1 MAHPLRIAIGADHGG
16 FDLKEDLKGY
26 LASLGHAVHDC
37 GTTSR
42 EPVDYP
48 RFAAAV
54 AQRVASGEADYG
66 VMVDGAGIGSAMAAN
81 KVAGVLAAACYSEAL
96 ARNAREHNDANVLTL
111 GAAHTDADTARRI
124 VGVFLA
130 ARCTADRHRARV
142 AMIRELEAGRGAAGP
157 LSATDVERLAAR
169 VRALLDQPP
178 AAVTGAITPAEV
190 AQLIDHTLLR
200 PEATPADIAKLCEE
214 ARQYRFYSVCVNPAW
229 VLQAAEL
236 LRGSG
241 VRVCAVVG
249 FPLGAQAPEMK
260 ALEARRALRE
270 GASEID
276 MVINIGAL
284 KAGDDALVL
293 RDIRSVVE
301 ACRERRAAAKV
312 ILETALLSEEEKVR
326 ACHLAVRA
334 RADFVKTS
342 TGFSS
347 GGATVEDVALLH
359 RTVAA
364 AGLRV
369 KASGGIRS
377 LDDVRRMIAAGAARI
392 GSSSSVKII
401 EEARA
406 QAGGGGR

>member
-16 FDLKEDLKGY
+16 FDLKEELKGY
-26 LASLGHAVHDC
+26 LARLGHHVYDC

-54 AQRVASGEADYG
+54 AQRVASGEADFG
-66 VMVDGAGIGSAMAAN
+66 VAVDGAGIGSAMAAN
-81 KVAGVLAAACYSEAL
+81 KIAGVRAAACYSEAL

-124 VGVFLA
+124 LDVFLT
-130 ARCTADRHRARV
+130 ARCTGERHRARV
-142 AMIRELEAGRGAAGP
+142 ALIREIEQGQEG
-157 LSATDVERLAAR
+157 LSAADVERVAAR
-169 VRALLDQPP
+169 VRALLGQTPP
-178 AAVTGAITPAEV
+178 APAAPQLAPQQV

-200 PEATPADIAKLCEE
+200 PEATPADIAKLCQE
-214 ARQYRFYSVCVNPAW
+214 ARQWGFFSVCVNPAW
-229 VLQAAEL
+229 VRQAAEL

-241 VRVCAVVG
+241 VKVCAVVG

-260 ALEARRALRE
+260 ALETRRALRE
-270 GASEID
+270 GAQEID
-276 MVINIGAL
+276 MVINLGAL

-293 RDIRSVVE
+293 QDIRGVVE
-301 ACRERRAAAKV
+301 ACRERGAVAKV
-312 ILETALLSEEEKVR
+312 ILETALLTEEEKAR
-326 ACHLAVRA
+326 ACRLAVRA
-334 RADFVKTS
+334 RAHFVKTS

-347 GGATVEDVALLH
+347 GGATVEDVALMH
-359 RTVAA
+359 REVAP
-364 AGLRV
+364 AGLKV

-377 LDDVRRMIAAGAARI
+377 LADVLAMIAAGASRI
-392 GSSSSVKII
+392 GSSSSVKIL

-406 QAGGGGR
+406 QASRAGG

>member
-16 FDLKEDLKGY
+16 FDLKEELKGY
-26 LASLGHAVHDC
+26 LARLGHQVYDC

-54 AQRVASGEADYG
+54 AQRVASGEADFG
-66 VMVDGAGIGSAMAAN
+66 VAVDGAGIGSAMAAN
-81 KVAGVLAAACYSEAL
+81 KIAGVLAAACYSEAL

-124 VGVFLA
+124 LDVFLT
-130 ARCTADRHRARV
+130 ARCTHERHRARV
-142 AMIRELEAGRGAAGP
+142 ALIRELEQGQGG
-157 LSATDVERLAAR
+157 LSAADVERVAAR
-169 VRALLDQPP
+169 VRALLGQTPP
-178 AAVTGAITPAEV
+178 APAVPQLAPQQV

-200 PEATPADIAKLCEE
+200 PEATPADIAKLCQE
-214 ARQYRFYSVCVNPAW
+214 ARQCGFYSVCVNPAW
-229 VLQAAEL
+229 VRQAAEL

-241 VRVCAVVG
+241 VKVCAVVG

-270 GASEID
+270 GAQEID
-276 MVINIGAL
+276 MVINLGAL

-293 RDIRSVVE
+293 QDIRGVVE
-301 ACRERRAAAKV
+301 ACRERRAVSKV
-312 ILETALLSEEEKVR
+312 ILETALLTEEEKVR
-326 ACHLAVRA
+326 ACRLAVRA
-334 RADFVKTS
+334 RAHFVKTS

-347 GGATVEDVALLH
+347 GGATVEDVALMH
-359 RTVAA
+359 REVAA
-364 AGLRV
+364 AGVKV

-377 LDDVRRMIAAGAARI
+377 LADVLAMIAAGASRI
-392 GSSSSVKII
+392 GSSSSVKIL

-406 QAGGGGR
+406 QASRAGG